1 MILKS
6 RSIFSVCMMLFAG
19 TVSAQT
25 IFVSTTGNDQWAG
38 TNRRPVA
45 TIDRACQIAREYPRN
60 KSVDIIL
67 EDGTYYLAQTQRFTA
82 ADSRDYPAKLSI
94 RARNEGKAVISGGCV
109 VHLKWTRQ
117 SDGIY
122 TAPMDA
128 NLDIDQLFVNGTRQL
143 MARYPNV
150 RQGERYNVFD
160 AWQLNVDDKADEQM
174 QDALSPERTRRWK
187 NPEGGY
193 VHAMQNRLWGDM
205 HWIIKGRKPDG
216 GLELE
221 GGWQNNRPTGMHDKY
236 RIVENI
242 KEELDA
248 PGEWFYDSSE
258 RKLYYFPTEGTDMA
272 RAKVETVRL
281 RHLIEFDGTEQQPVQ
296 GIELRGLVFVHA
308 ARTFMDNREPLLRSD
323 WTIYRGGAVTLRGA
337 EDCAVIGCEF
347 SQLGGNSIFV
357 DGYNRHLLF
366 SGCYI
371 HDGGANG
378 IAFVGSPK
386 SVNDPLFGYHQ
397 SHKSIDN
404 RRGPI
409 TNDYPSECRVED
421 CLITMTGRDEKQTA
435 PVQISMAHRIT
446 VSHCS
451 IYDVPRAGINIS
463 EGTFGGHVIEH
474 CDVFNTVLET
484 SDHGSFNSWGRDRMW
499 HPEVAVM
506 SRMVDSR
513 GDMYAWDMIE
523 PNTIRD
529 SRWRCDHGWDIDLDD
544 GSSRYRIYN
553 NLLLAGGLKLREG
566 YDRVVENNVVINNS
580 LHPHVWPANN
590 GDRVCHNIFTEQYY
604 PVLMNAV
611 IAPDGRWGS
620 IIDYNFFAASGD
632 MARPYADNGCD
643 LHSLC
648 GAPMFTDAAHGDF
661 SVADT
666 SQALEV
672 GFYNFPMDDFGVR
685 SAQLRAIAKTPT
697 IPTFVMGKMP
707 EKISVVSA
715 AKQQVEWL
723 GAVWTLVTG
732 DALSAFG
739 VRLDQSGF
747 TLTDIQKASAAYKAG
762 LHKGDLLIAVDG
774 VRVSDSESMD
784 KCTSLKKKTVRLD
797 IMRKQQ
803 PVTLVVTLH

>member
-1 MILKS
+1 MNLIFKSIIPICMIL
-6 RSIFSVCMMLFAG
+6 LAG

-25 IFVSTTGNDQWAG
+25 IFVSTSGNDRWAG
-38 TNRRPVA
+38 TERRPVA
-45 TIDRACQIAREYPRN
+45 TIGRACQIAREYPKDKN
-60 KSVDIIL
+60 VDIVL
-67 EDGTYYLAQTQRFTA
+67 EDGTYYLAQTLCFTA
-82 ADSRDYPAKLSI
+82 ADSRDYPAKLTI
-94 RARNEGKAVISGGCV
+94 RARNEGGAVISGGSV

-117 SDGIY
+117 PGGIY
-122 TAPMDA
+122 TAPMDT
-128 NLDIDQLFVNGTRQL
+128 NLDIDQLFINGTRQQ

-150 RQGERYNVFD
+150 RQGEGYNVFD
-160 AWQLNVDDKADEQM
+160 TWRLNVADKADAQL
-174 QDALSPERTRRWK
+174 QDALSPERTKRWK

-193 VHAMQNRLWGDM
+193 VHAMQNCLWGDM
-205 HWIIKGRKPDG
+205 HWIIRGRKPDG
-216 GLELE
+216 SLELE

-248 PGEWFYDSSE
+248 PGEWFYDRSE
-258 RKLYYFPTEGTDMA
+258 RKLYYIPTVGTDMA
-272 RAKVETVRL
+272 CAKVETVRL
-281 RHLIEFDGTEQQPVQ
+281 RHLVEFEGTAQRPVH
-296 GIELRGLVFVHA
+296 GIELRGLSFVHA

-337 EDCAVIGCEF
+337 EDCAIIDCEF

-378 IAFVGSPK
+378 IAFVGSRK
-386 SVNDPLFGYHQ
+386 SVHDPLSGYKQGHG
-397 SHKSIDN
+397 SIDN
-404 RRGPI
+404 RRGPV

-499 HPEVAVM
+499 HPNVSVM
-506 SRMVDSR
+506 SHTVDSL

-553 NLLLAGGLKLREG
+553 NILLAGGLKLREG
-566 YDRVVENNVVINNS
+566 YDRIVENNVVINNS

-590 GDRVCHNIFTEQYY
+590 GDRVCHNIFTEQYR

-611 IAPDGRWGS
+611 IAADGHWGS
-620 IIDYNFFAASGD
+620 MIDHNFFAASGD
-632 MARPYADNGCD
+632 MAWPYAANGCD
-643 LHSLC
+643 LHSTC
-648 GAPMFTDAAHGDF
+648 GVPQFADAAHGDF
-661 SVADT
+661 SVANT
-666 SQALEV
+666 SPALEV
-672 GFYNFPMDDFGVR
+672 GFRNFPMDDFGVR
-685 SAQLRAIAKTPT
+685 STRLRAIAKTPA
-697 IPTFVMGKMP
+697 IPAFVMGTMP
-707 EKISVVSA
+707 EKAAAVSVA
-715 AKQQVEWL
+715 RQQVEWL
-723 GAVWTLVTG
+723 GVVWTPVTG

-739 VRLDQSGF
+739 VRFDQSGH
-747 TLTDIQKASAAYKAG
+747 TPSDIQKTSAAYKAG
-762 LHKGDLLIAVDG
+762 LRKGDLLIDVDG
-774 VRVSDSESMD
+774 VRVSDTESMT
-784 KCTSLKKKTVRLD
+784 KCASQKKKTVRLN
-797 IMRKQQ
+797 IMRSQR
-803 PVTLVVTLH
+803 PMTLVVTLR